1 MKCKELGQELG
12 VHHLKIGKLRKEL
25 FPNSKGDITEAQAIA
40 IRKHVNPEP
49 LHRLVEVKVV
59 HADPRFPGFAD
70 ARIKDTDEVV
80 LVQVPY
86 GYEAERFIGREVF
99 VEKTV
104 TDEGVSI
111 YQYNPWIDG

>member
-1 MKCKELGQELG
+1 MKCKELSVELG
-12 VHHLKIGKLRKEL
+12 TTAMRIGKVRKEL
-25 FPNSKGDITEAQAIA
+25 FPESSGDISADEANA
-40 IRKHVNPEP
+40 IRRFLQPQTPQH
-49 LHRLVEVKVV
+49 LIEVKVI
-59 HADPRFPGFAD
+59 HADPRFHGFAD

-80 LVQVPY
+80 LVQIPY
-86 GYEAERFIGREVF
+86 GYEAERFVGREVF